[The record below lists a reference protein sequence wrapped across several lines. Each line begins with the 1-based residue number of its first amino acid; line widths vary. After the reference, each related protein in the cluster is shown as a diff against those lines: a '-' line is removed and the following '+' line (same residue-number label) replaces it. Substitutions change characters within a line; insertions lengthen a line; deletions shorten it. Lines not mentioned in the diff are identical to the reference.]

1 MRRVCVFISVCM
13 AIAMLYGCGASTEP
27 RVERTNILEN
37 LIGNSNVAGNNV
49 NSGAQGGSIADS
61 NGGGQESGSSSLTA
75 KDMFEQGIV
84 PQPGQ
89 VKETNA
95 GDYMLDVVRTE
106 GEMGGRKLADVFEKY
121 ASDGSAMKLA
131 DDGAFAFYVG
141 KKGGAGTWQ
150 QDGACI
156 KLRVTDYADAHNY
169 EVVLNPFDD
178 NGKTMFCMNYEGV
191 NLYWSR

>member
-1 MRRVCVFISVCM
+1 MRRVCVFISVCT
-13 AIAMLYGCGASTEP
+13 AIAMLCGCGASTEP
-27 RVERTNILEN
+27 RVERTNTLEN
-37 LIGNSNVAGNNV
+37 LVGNSSAGNV
-49 NSGAQGGSIADS
+49 TADN

-89 VKETNA
+89 VTETNA
-95 GDYMLDVVRTE
+95 GDYMLDVARTE